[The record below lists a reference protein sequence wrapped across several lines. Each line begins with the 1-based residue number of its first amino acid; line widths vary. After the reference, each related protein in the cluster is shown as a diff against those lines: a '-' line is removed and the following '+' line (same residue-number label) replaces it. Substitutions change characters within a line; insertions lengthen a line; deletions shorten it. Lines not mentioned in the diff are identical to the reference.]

1 MGMIIIMGKELQV
14 GSGITIEQAILDNG
28 YHPDSFLYMIDG
40 RPVPMDT
47 VIGDPAV
54 VKAIRVASGG

>member
-1 MGMIIIMGKELQV
+1 MGMIIIMGKEIQV

-28 YHPDSFLYMIDG
+28 YHSDSFLYMIDG